1 MEASDCQPRQGGG
14 PPEIR
19 PVTPFDLELVA
30 ALHAACFSEG
40 WTAASIGALLAG
52 PGAFGLLAAS
62 DGEPAGFIL
71 VRPAAD
77 EAEILSLAVLPAWR
91 RRGLGRRLL
100 AAALERLVAAGT
112 RRLLLEVA
120 EDNVAARKLYQAAG
134 LIPVG
139 RRPGY
144 YRSAGGA
151 TAALVLA
158 LAIDGADSGPA
169 PPPTNP
175 C

>member
-1 MEASDCQPRQGGG
+1 MAVSDCQLPQGAG
-14 PPEIR
+14 PPVIR
-19 PVTPFDLELVA
+19 PMTPFDLELVA

-40 WTAASIGALLAG
+40 WSAASIGALLAG

-62 DGEPAGFIL
+62 DGQPAGFIL

-77 EAEILSLAVLPAWR
+77 EAELLSLAVLPAWR
-91 RRGLGRRLL
+91 RRGLARRLL
-100 AAALERLVAAGT
+100 AAALERLVTAGT

-120 EDNVAARKLYQAAG
+120 EDNVAARRLYEGVG
-134 LIPVG
+134 LTRVG

-158 LAIDGADSGPA
+158 LAIDE
-169 PPPTNP
+169 PPPPLSNP

>member
-1 MEASDCQPRQGGG
+1 M
-14 PPEIR
+14 
-19 PVTPFDLELVA
+19 
-30 ALHAACFSEG
+30 
-40 WTAASIGALLAG
+40 AG
-52 PGAFGLLAAS
+52 
-62 DGEPAGFIL
+62 
-71 VRPAAD
+71 
-77 EAEILSLAVLPAWR
+77 
-91 RRGLGRRLL
+91 
-100 AAALERLVAAGT
+100 
-112 RRLLLEVA
+112 
-120 EDNVAARKLYQAAG
+120 DNVAARKLYQAAG

>member
-1 MEASDCQPRQGGG
+1 MAGADCQPRAGGA
-14 PPEIR
+14 PEIR

-30 ALHAACFSEG
+30 ALHAACFAEG
-40 WTAASIGALLAG
+40 WSAASIATLLAG

-91 RRGLGRRLL
+91 RRGLARRLL
-100 AAALERLVAAGT
+100 AAALERLAAAGT

-120 EDNVAARKLYQAAG
+120 EDNAAARRLYQGAG
-134 LIPVG
+134 LVPVG

-144 YRSAGGA
+144 YRSEGGA

-158 LAIDGADSGPA
+158 LAINGADQGPA
-169 PPPTNP
+169 PPPANP